1 MNLIR
6 HIERLEKIDK
16 LVRENKTGT
25 PHEFAEKVGISRRQL
40 YNYIEELRSYGI
52 EIRYSRKNQNFHFE
66 NNRRLKINFNCEVID
81 AGDQQKTSGGFL
93 IYSTSSTR
101 GKIDLLTTQLN
112 FPSDNVGKIN
122 EFT

>member
-1 MNLIR
+1 MNLIW

-16 LVRENKTGT
+16 LVRGNNTGT

-40 YNYIEELRSYGI
+40 YNYIEELKSYGI
-52 EIRYSRKNQNFHFE
+52 EIRYSRKDQSLCFA
-66 NNRRLKINFNCEVID
+66 NNRRLKINFNCEVIEAD
-81 AGDQQKTSGGFL
+81 DQQNTSGGFL
-93 IYSTSSTR
+93 TYSTTH
-101 GKIDLLTTQLN
+101 GVKDLLSIRLD

>member
-66 NNRRLKINFNCEVID
+66 NNRRLKINFNCKVIE
-81 AGDQQKTSGGFL
+81 AGDQQKTSGGVH
-93 IYSTSSTR
+93 IYSR
-101 GKIDLLTTQLN
+101 ALEGKKELLNTQVNSPSGN
-112 FPSDNVGKIN
+112 FEGIIEPL
-122 EFT
+122 